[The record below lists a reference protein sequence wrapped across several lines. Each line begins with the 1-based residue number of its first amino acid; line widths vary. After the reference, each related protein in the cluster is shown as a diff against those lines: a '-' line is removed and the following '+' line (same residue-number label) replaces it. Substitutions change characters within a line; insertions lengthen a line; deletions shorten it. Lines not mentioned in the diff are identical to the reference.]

1 MSHAISLDSLLNL
14 PAMGIPVV
22 NYSPEST
29 WEFGAAAQGYFRLP
43 NQERTSIVQLDGTYS
58 LRHQWYVNTQGTLY
72 FGNRTLSP
80 NSLIASSPID
90 LILLDI
96 MMGEMSGL
104 EMAEKLRSDIGYRE
118 SGIGIPPIIFLTALS
133 DEDTVLQG
141 FQLGAD
147 DYISKPF
154 RIAEVLARVA
164 AVLRRSATPKTAV
177 QNSSEVQN
185 SSTIVFE
192 GIVVN
197 KADMSLK
204 VDGETVVMTRKEIEL
219 LCYLLTH
226 RGQILSRE
234 HLLKNV
240 WDSNGF
246 VLERTV
252 DVHITHLR
260 KKLGQYGKRIV
271 TKSGY
276 GYMFSV

>member
-1 MSHAISLDSLLNL
+1 MAKQRIL
-14 PAMGIPVV
+14 
-22 NYSPEST
+22 
-29 WEFGAAAQGYFRLP
+29 
-43 NQERTSIVQLDGTYS
+43 IVDDEEDICMILSYS
-58 LRHQWYVNTQGTLY
+58 LQKAGYEVLVAHSAEEALANYELRIKNYEV
-72 FGNRTLSP
+72 
-80 NSLIASSPID
+80 D

-96 MMGEMSGL
+96 MMGAMSGL
-104 EMAEKLRSDIGYRE
+104 EMANHLRLDNVQSDNL
-118 SGIGIPPIIFLTALS
+118 PPIIFLTALS

-141 FQLGAD
+141 FKLGAD

-204 VDGETVVMTRKEIEL
+204 VDDEVVVMTRKEIEL

-260 KKLGQYGKRIV
+260 RKLGQYGKRIV

>member
-1 MSHAISLDSLLNL
+1 MAKQRIL
-14 PAMGIPVV
+14 
-22 NYSPEST
+22 
-29 WEFGAAAQGYFRLP
+29 
-43 NQERTSIVQLDGTYS
+43 IVDDEEDICMILSYS
-58 LRHQWYVNTQGTLY
+58 LQKAGYEVLVAHSAEEALELLQ
-72 FGNRTLSP
+72 SP
-80 NSLIASSPID
+80 IAHTPSPID

-104 EMAEKLRSDIGYRE
+104 EMAEKLKSENGNVKGE
-118 SGIGIPPIIFLTALS
+118 NHLPPIIFLTALS
-133 DEDTVLQG
+133 DEDTVLKG
-141 FQLGAD
+141 FKLGAD

-164 AVLRRSATPKTAV
+164 AVLRRTEALRRVGDEAIR
-177 QNSSEVQN
+177 QEGENC
-185 SSTIVFE
+185 IVFE

-204 VDGETVVMTRKEIEL
+204 VDGEAVVMTRKEIEL

-276 GYMFSV
+276 GYLFSV

>member
-1 MSHAISLDSLLNL
+1 MAEQRIL
-14 PAMGIPVV
+14 
-22 NYSPEST
+22 
-29 WEFGAAAQGYFRLP
+29 
-43 NQERTSIVQLDGTYS
+43 IVDDEEDICMILSYS
-58 LRHQWYVNTQGTLY
+58 LQKAGYKT
-72 FGNRTLSP
+72 
-80 NSLIASSPID
+80 LIAHSAEEALENYELSIKNHEID

-104 EMAEKLRSDIGYRE
+104 EMAKKLKSKNH
-118 SGIGIPPIIFLTALS
+118 IPPIIFLTALS

-141 FQLGAD
+141 FKLGAD

-164 AVLRRSATPKTAV
+164 AVLRRSATLKTAV
-177 QNSSEVQN
+177 QSSSEVQN

-204 VDGETVVMTRKEIEL
+204 VDGEAVVMTRKEIEL

-234 HLLKNV
+234 HLLQHV

-260 KKLGQYGKRIV
+260 RKLGQYGKRIV

>member
-1 MSHAISLDSLLNL
+1 MILS
-14 PAMGIPVV
+14 
-22 NYSPEST
+22 
-29 WEFGAAAQGYFRLP
+29 
-43 NQERTSIVQLDGTYS
+43 YS
-58 LRHQWYVNTQGTLY
+58 LQKAGYEVLVAHSAEEALANYELRIKNYEV
-72 FGNRTLSP
+72 
-80 NSLIASSPID
+80 D

-104 EMAEKLRSDIGYRE
+104 EMANHLRLDNVQSDNL
-118 SGIGIPPIIFLTALS
+118 PPIIFLTALS
-133 DEDTVLQG
+133 DEETVLQG
-141 FQLGAD
+141 FKLGAD

-154 RIAEVLARVA
+154 RIAEVLARVT
-164 AVLRRSATPKTAV
+164 AVLRRTAEEGTRN
-177 QNSSEVQN
+177 QEPRPISNDC
-185 SSTIVFE
+185 IVFE

-204 VDGETVVMTRKEIEL
+204 VDGEAVVMTRKEIEL

-234 HLLKNV
+234 HLLQNV

>member
-1 MSHAISLDSLLNL
+1 MAKQRIL
-14 PAMGIPVV
+14 
-22 NYSPEST
+22 
-29 WEFGAAAQGYFRLP
+29 
-43 NQERTSIVQLDGTYS
+43 IVDDEEDICMILSYS
-58 LRHQWYVNTQGTLY
+58 LQKAGYEVLVAHSAEEALANYELRIKNYEV
-72 FGNRTLSP
+72 
-80 NSLIASSPID
+80 D

-133 DEDTVLQG
+133 DEDTVLKG
-141 FQLGAD
+141 FKLGAD

-164 AVLRRSATPKTAV
+164 AVLRRTAE
-177 QNSSEVQN
+177 QGAKNQEPRPISN
-185 SSTIVFE
+185 DCIVFE

-204 VDGETVVMTRKEIEL
+204 VDDEAVVMTRKEIEL

-276 GYMFSV
+276 GYLFEG

>member
-1 MSHAISLDSLLNL
+1 MAKQRIL
-14 PAMGIPVV
+14 
-22 NYSPEST
+22 
-29 WEFGAAAQGYFRLP
+29 
-43 NQERTSIVQLDGTYS
+43 IVDDEEDICMILSYS
-58 LRHQWYVNTQGTLY
+58 LQKAGYEVLVAHSAEEALELLQ
-72 FGNRTLSP
+72 SP
-80 NSLIASSPID
+80 IAHTPSPID

-104 EMAEKLRSDIGYRE
+104 EMANHLRLDNVQSDNL
-118 SGIGIPPIIFLTALS
+118 PPIIFLTALS
-133 DEDTVLQG
+133 DEDTVLKG
-141 FQLGAD
+141 FKLGAD

-164 AVLRRSATPKTAV
+164 AVLRRTEALRRVGDEAIR
-177 QNSSEVQN
+177 QEGENC
-185 SSTIVFE
+185 IVFE

-204 VDGETVVMTRKEIEL
+204 VDGEAVVMTRKEIEL

-234 HLLKNV
+234 HLLQHV

-260 KKLGQYGKRIV
+260 RKLGQYSKHIK

-276 GYMFSV
+276 GYLFEG

>member
-1 MSHAISLDSLLNL
+1 MAKQRIL
-14 PAMGIPVV
+14 
-22 NYSPEST
+22 
-29 WEFGAAAQGYFRLP
+29 
-43 NQERTSIVQLDGTYS
+43 IVDDEEDICMILSYS
-58 LRHQWYVNTQGTLY
+58 LQKAGYEVLVAHSAEEALANYELRIKNYEV
-72 FGNRTLSP
+72 
-80 NSLIASSPID
+80 D

-104 EMAEKLRSDIGYRE
+104 EMAEKLKSENGNVKDE
-118 SGIGIPPIIFLTALS
+118 NHLPPIIFLTALS

-141 FQLGAD
+141 FKLGAD

-164 AVLRRSATPKTAV
+164 AVLRRTAE
-177 QNSSEVQN
+177 QGAKNQEPRPISN
-185 SSTIVFE
+185 DCIVFE

-204 VDGETVVMTRKEIEL
+204 VDDEAVVMTRKEIEL

>member
-1 MSHAISLDSLLNL
+1 MAKQCIL
-14 PAMGIPVV
+14 
-22 NYSPEST
+22 
-29 WEFGAAAQGYFRLP
+29 
-43 NQERTSIVQLDGTYS
+43 IVDDEEDICMILSYS
-58 LRHQWYVNTQGTLY
+58 LQKAGYEVLVAHSAEEALELLQ
-72 FGNRTLSP
+72 SP
-80 NSLIASSPID
+80 IAHTPSPID

-104 EMAEKLRSDIGYRE
+104 EMAEKLRSDIGRSQSE
-118 SGIGIPPIIFLTALS
+118 LLDASLLGIGIPPIIFLTALS

-141 FQLGAD
+141 FKLGAD

-164 AVLRRSATPKTAV
+164 AVLRRTEARRRQGDEAIR
-177 QNSSEVQN
+177 QEGENC
-185 SSTIVFE
+185 IVFE

-234 HLLKNV
+234 HLLQNV

>member
-1 MSHAISLDSLLNL
+1 MAKQRIL
-14 PAMGIPVV
+14 
-22 NYSPEST
+22 
-29 WEFGAAAQGYFRLP
+29 
-43 NQERTSIVQLDGTYS
+43 IVDDEEDICMILSYS
-58 LRHQWYVNTQGTLY
+58 LQKAGYEVLVAHSAEEALELLQ
-72 FGNRTLSP
+72 SP
-80 NSLIASSPID
+80 LAHTPSPID

-104 EMAEKLRSDIGYRE
+104 EMAEKLRSDIGRSQSE
-118 SGIGIPPIIFLTALS
+118 LLDASLLGMGMPPIIFLTALS

-141 FQLGAD
+141 FKLGAD

-164 AVLRRSATPKTAV
+164 AVLRRTAEQGTRSQEPKPIS
-177 QNSSEVQN
+177 NDS
-185 SSTIVFE
+185 IVFE

-204 VDGETVVMTRKEIEL
+204 VDGEAVVMTRKEIEL

-260 KKLGQYGKRIV
+260 RKLGQYGKYIK

-276 GYMFSV
+276 GYMFEN

>member
-1 MSHAISLDSLLNL
+1 MAKQRIL
-14 PAMGIPVV
+14 
-22 NYSPEST
+22 
-29 WEFGAAAQGYFRLP
+29 
-43 NQERTSIVQLDGTYS
+43 IVDDEEDICMILSYS
-58 LRHQWYVNTQGTLY
+58 LQKAGYETLVAHSAEEA
-72 FGNRTLSP
+72 LE
-80 NSLIASSPID
+80 LLQSPIANSPSPIS

-96 MMGEMSGL
+96 MMDGMSGL
-104 EMAEKLRSDIGYRE
+104 EMAEKLRSDIGRSHSE
-118 SGIGIPPIIFLTALS
+118 LSDASLLGNGIPPIIFLTALS

-141 FQLGAD
+141 FKLGAD

-185 SSTIVFE
+185 SSTIVFD

-197 KADMSLK
+197 KADMSLM
-204 VDGETVVMTRKEIEL
+204 VDGENVKTTRKEIEL

-226 RGQILSRE
+226 RGQILSRD
-234 HLLKNV
+234 HLLNNV
-240 WDSNGF
+240 WDSNGY

-260 KKLGQYGKRIV
+260 RKLGQYGKRII

-276 GYMFSV
+276 GYMFEN

>member
-1 MSHAISLDSLLNL
+1 MAKQRIL
-14 PAMGIPVV
+14 
-22 NYSPEST
+22 
-29 WEFGAAAQGYFRLP
+29 
-43 NQERTSIVQLDGTYS
+43 IVDDEEDICMILSYS
-58 LRHQWYVNTQGTLY
+58 LQKAGYEVLVAHSAEEALANYELRIKNYEV
-72 FGNRTLSP
+72 
-80 NSLIASSPID
+80 D

-104 EMAEKLRSDIGYRE
+104 EMAEKLKSENGNVKGE
-118 SGIGIPPIIFLTALS
+118 NHLPPIIFLTALS
-133 DEDTVLQG
+133 DEETVLQG
-141 FQLGAD
+141 FKLGAD
-147 DYISKPF
+147 DYISKTF
-154 RIAEVLARVA
+154 RIAEVLARVT
-164 AVLRRSATPKTAV
+164 AVLRRSAMPKAMV
-177 QNSSEVQN
+177 QDSSEVQN

-204 VDGETVVMTRKEIEL
+204 VDGEAVVMTRKEIEL

-234 HLLKNV
+234 HLLQNV

-260 KKLGQYGKRIV
+260 RKLGQYGKYIK

-276 GYMFSV
+276 GYLFEG

>member
-1 MSHAISLDSLLNL
+1 MAKQRIL
-14 PAMGIPVV
+14 
-22 NYSPEST
+22 
-29 WEFGAAAQGYFRLP
+29 
-43 NQERTSIVQLDGTYS
+43 IVDDEEDICMILSYS
-58 LRHQWYVNTQGTLY
+58 LQKAGYEVLVAHSAEEALELLQ
-72 FGNRTLSP
+72 SP
-80 NSLIASSPID
+80 LAHTPSPID

-96 MMGEMSGL
+96 MMGAMSGL
-104 EMAEKLRSDIGYRE
+104 EMAEKLRSDIGRSHGE
-118 SGIGIPPIIFLTALS
+118 LLDASLLGIGIPPIIFLTALS

-141 FQLGAD
+141 FKLGAD

-204 VDGETVVMTRKEIEL
+204 VDDEVVVMTRKEIEL

-234 HLLKNV
+234 HLLQNV
-240 WDSNGF
+240 WDNNGF

>member
-1 MSHAISLDSLLNL
+1 MAKQRIL
-14 PAMGIPVV
+14 
-22 NYSPEST
+22 
-29 WEFGAAAQGYFRLP
+29 
-43 NQERTSIVQLDGTYS
+43 IVDDEEDICMILSYS
-58 LRHQWYVNTQGTLY
+58 LQKAGYETLVAHSAEEA
-72 FGNRTLSP
+72 LALLLPDSP
-80 NSLIASSPID
+80 IASSPIN
-90 LILLDI
+90 LILLYI

-104 EMAEKLRSDIGYRE
+104 EMAEKLKSENGKVKCE
-118 SGIGIPPIIFLTALS
+118 NHIPPIIFLTALS

-164 AVLRRSATPKTAV
+164 AVLRRTAE
-177 QNSSEVQN
+177 QGAKNQEQRPISN
-185 SSTIVFE
+185 DCIVFE

-204 VDGETVVMTRKEIEL
+204 VDDEAVVMTRKEIEL

>member
-1 MSHAISLDSLLNL
+1 MAKQRIL
-14 PAMGIPVV
+14 
-22 NYSPEST
+22 
-29 WEFGAAAQGYFRLP
+29 
-43 NQERTSIVQLDGTYS
+43 IVDDEEDICMILSYS
-58 LRHQWYVNTQGTLY
+58 LQKAGYEVLVAHSAEEALELLQ
-72 FGNRTLSP
+72 SP
-80 NSLIASSPID
+80 IAHTPSPID

-104 EMAEKLRSDIGYRE
+104 EMAEKLKSENGNVKGE
-118 SGIGIPPIIFLTALS
+118 NHLPPIIFLTALS
-133 DEDTVLQG
+133 DEDTVLKG
-141 FQLGAD
+141 FKLGAD

-164 AVLRRSATPKTAV
+164 AVLRRTEAIRRVGDEAIR
-177 QNSSEVQN
+177 QEGENC
-185 SSTIVFE
+185 IVFE

-204 VDGETVVMTRKEIEL
+204 VDGEAVVMTRKEIEL

-276 GYMFSV
+276 GYLFSV

>member
-1 MSHAISLDSLLNL
+1 MHNFYYLCRQNNTNMAKQRIL
-14 PAMGIPVV
+14 
-22 NYSPEST
+22 
-29 WEFGAAAQGYFRLP
+29 
-43 NQERTSIVQLDGTYS
+43 IVDDEEDICMILSYS
-58 LRHQWYVNTQGTLY
+58 LQQAGYDT
-72 FGNRTLSP
+72 
-80 NSLIASSPID
+80 LIAHSAEEALELLQSPIAHNPSPIA

-104 EMAEKLRSDIGYRE
+104 ELAEKLRSDIGYRV
-118 SGIGIPPIIFLTALS
+118 SDIGNRVSDIGMPPIIFLTALS

-141 FQLGAD
+141 FNLGAD

-164 AVLRRSATPKTAV
+164 AVLRRTEARRQQGDEAIR
-177 QNSSEVQN
+177 QEGENS
-185 SSTIVFE
+185 IVFE

-234 HLLKNV
+234 HLLNNV
-240 WDSNGF
+240 WNNNSF

-260 KKLGQYGKRIV
+260 RKLGQYGKYIK

-276 GYMFSV
+276 GYLFSV

>member
-1 MSHAISLDSLLNL
+1 MAKQRIL
-14 PAMGIPVV
+14 
-22 NYSPEST
+22 
-29 WEFGAAAQGYFRLP
+29 
-43 NQERTSIVQLDGTYS
+43 IVDDEEDICMILSYS
-58 LRHQWYVNTQGTLY
+58 LQKAGYEVLVAHSAEEALANYELKIKNYEV
-72 FGNRTLSP
+72 
-80 NSLIASSPID
+80 D

-104 EMAEKLRSDIGYRE
+104 EMANHLRLDNVQSDNL
-118 SGIGIPPIIFLTALS
+118 PPIIFLTALS

-164 AVLRRSATPKTAV
+164 AVLRRTEAIRLSGDQATR
-177 QNSSEVQN
+177 QEGENC
-185 SSTIVFE
+185 IVFE

-204 VDGETVVMTRKEIEL
+204 VDGEAVVMTRKEIEL

-246 VLERTV
+246 VMERTV

-260 KKLGQYGKRIV
+260 RKLGQYGKRIV

>member
-1 MSHAISLDSLLNL
+1 MAKQRIL
-14 PAMGIPVV
+14 
-22 NYSPEST
+22 
-29 WEFGAAAQGYFRLP
+29 
-43 NQERTSIVQLDGTYS
+43 IVEDEEDICMILSYS
-58 LRHQWYVNTQGTLY
+58 LQKAGYEVLVAHSAEEALELLQ
-72 FGNRTLSP
+72 SP

-104 EMAEKLRSDIGYRE
+104 EMARILNQEPGTKSQDRSV
-118 SGIGIPPIIFLTALS
+118 PPIIFLTALS

-164 AVLRRSATPKTAV
+164 AVLRRTAE
-177 QNSSEVQN
+177 QGAKNQEPRPISN
-185 SSTIVFE
+185 DCIVFE

-204 VDGETVVMTRKEIEL
+204 VDGEAVVMTRKEIEL

-234 HLLKNV
+234 HLLQNV

-260 KKLGQYGKRIV
+260 RKLGQYGKRIV

-276 GYMFSV
+276 GYLFEG

>member
-1 MSHAISLDSLLNL
+1 MAKQRIL
-14 PAMGIPVV
+14 
-22 NYSPEST
+22 
-29 WEFGAAAQGYFRLP
+29 
-43 NQERTSIVQLDGTYS
+43 IVDDEEDICMILSYS
-58 LRHQWYVNTQGTLY
+58 LQKAGYEVLVAHSAEEALELLQ
-72 FGNRTLSP
+72 SP
-80 NSLIASSPID
+80 IAHTPSPID

-141 FQLGAD
+141 FKLGAD

-164 AVLRRSATPKTAV
+164 AVLRRT
-177 QNSSEVQN
+177 EVSRREGDEAIRQEGEN
-185 SSTIVFE
+185 CIVFE

-204 VDGETVVMTRKEIEL
+204 VDGEAVVMTRKEIEL

>member
-1 MSHAISLDSLLNL
+1 MAEQRIL
-14 PAMGIPVV
+14 
-22 NYSPEST
+22 
-29 WEFGAAAQGYFRLP
+29 
-43 NQERTSIVQLDGTYS
+43 IVDDEEDICMILSYS
-58 LRHQWYVNTQGTLY
+58 LQKAGYKT
-72 FGNRTLSP
+72 
-80 NSLIASSPID
+80 LIAHSAEEALENYELSIKNHEID

-104 EMAEKLRSDIGYRE
+104 EMAEKLKSENGKVKSE
-118 SGIGIPPIIFLTALS
+118 NHIPPIIFLTALS

-141 FQLGAD
+141 FKLGAD

-164 AVLRRSATPKTAV
+164 AVLRRSATLKTAV
-177 QNSSEVQN
+177 QSSLEVQN

-197 KADMSLK
+197 KVDMSLK
-204 VDGETVVMTRKEIEL
+204 VDGEAVVMTRKEIEL

-246 VLERTV
+246 VMERTV

-260 KKLGQYGKRIV
+260 RKLGQYGKRIV

>member
-1 MSHAISLDSLLNL
+1 MAKQRIL
-14 PAMGIPVV
+14 
-22 NYSPEST
+22 
-29 WEFGAAAQGYFRLP
+29 
-43 NQERTSIVQLDGTYS
+43 IVDDEEDICMILSYS
-58 LRHQWYVNTQGTLY
+58 LQKAGYEVLVAHSAEEVLANYELRIKNYEV
-72 FGNRTLSP
+72 
-80 NSLIASSPID
+80 D

-104 EMAEKLRSDIGYRE
+104 EMAERLKSENGKVKSE
-118 SGIGIPPIIFLTALS
+118 NHIPPIIFLTALS

-164 AVLRRSATPKTAV
+164 AVLRRTAE
-177 QNSSEVQN
+177 QGAKNQEQRPISN
-185 SSTIVFE
+185 DCIVFE

-204 VDGETVVMTRKEIEL
+204 VDEETVVMTRKEIEL

-234 HLLKNV
+234 HLLQHV
-240 WDSNGF
+240 WDSNGY

-260 KKLGQYGKRIV
+260 RKLGQYGKRIV

-276 GYMFSV
+276 GYLFEG

>member
-1 MSHAISLDSLLNL
+1 MAKQRIL
-14 PAMGIPVV
+14 
-22 NYSPEST
+22 
-29 WEFGAAAQGYFRLP
+29 
-43 NQERTSIVQLDGTYS
+43 IVDDEEDICMILSYS
-58 LRHQWYVNTQGTLY
+58 LQKAGYEVLVAHSAEEALANYELRIKNYEV
-72 FGNRTLSP
+72 
-80 NSLIASSPID
+80 D

-104 EMAEKLRSDIGYRE
+104 EMAEKLRLSPNSLIASSPNSPQGA
-118 SGIGIPPIIFLTALS
+118 SIPIIFLTALS

-141 FQLGAD
+141 FKLGAD

-164 AVLRRSATPKTAV
+164 AVLRRTAE
-177 QNSSEVQN
+177 QGAKNQEQRPISN
-185 SSTIVFE
+185 DCIVFE

-197 KADMSLK
+197 KADMSLT
-204 VDGETVVMTRKEIEL
+204 VDGEHVKTTRKEIEL

-226 RGQILSRE
+226 RGQILSRD
-234 HLLKNV
+234 HLLNNV
-240 WDSNGF
+240 WDSNGY

-260 KKLGQYGKRIV
+260 RKLGQYGKRII

-276 GYMFSV
+276 GYLFEN

>member
-1 MSHAISLDSLLNL
+1 MAKQRIL
-14 PAMGIPVV
+14 
-22 NYSPEST
+22 
-29 WEFGAAAQGYFRLP
+29 
-43 NQERTSIVQLDGTYS
+43 IVDDEEDICMILSYS
-58 LRHQWYVNTQGTLY
+58 LQKAGYDTLVAHSAEEA
-72 FGNRTLSP
+72 LELLQSP
-80 NSLIASSPID
+80 HSLITSSPID

-141 FQLGAD
+141 FKLGAD

-204 VDGETVVMTRKEIEL
+204 VDGEAVVMTRKEIEL

-246 VLERTV
+246 VMERTV

-260 KKLGQYGKRIV
+260 RKLGQYGKRIV

>member
-1 MSHAISLDSLLNL
+1 MTKQRIL
-14 PAMGIPVV
+14 
-22 NYSPEST
+22 
-29 WEFGAAAQGYFRLP
+29 
-43 NQERTSIVQLDGTYS
+43 IVDDEEDICMILSYS
-58 LRHQWYVNTQGTLY
+58 LQKAGYEVLVAHSAEEALANYELRIKNYEV
-72 FGNRTLSP
+72 
-80 NSLIASSPID
+80 D

-104 EMAEKLRSDIGYRE
+104 EMAEKLKGE
-118 SGIGIPPIIFLTALS
+118 NGNVKGENHLPPIIFLTALS
-133 DEDTVLQG
+133 DEDTVLKG
-141 FQLGAD
+141 FKLGAD

-204 VDGETVVMTRKEIEL
+204 VDDEAVVMTRKEIEL

>member
-1 MSHAISLDSLLNL
+1 MAKQRIL
-14 PAMGIPVV
+14 
-22 NYSPEST
+22 
-29 WEFGAAAQGYFRLP
+29 
-43 NQERTSIVQLDGTYS
+43 IVDDEEDICMILSYS
-58 LRHQWYVNTQGTLY
+58 LQKAGYEVLVAHSAEEALANYELRIKNYEV
-72 FGNRTLSP
+72 
-80 NSLIASSPID
+80 D

-104 EMAEKLRSDIGYRE
+104 EMAEKLRSDIGYRVSDIGYRE

-141 FQLGAD
+141 FKLGAD

-204 VDGETVVMTRKEIEL
+204 VDDEVVVMTRKEIEL

-260 KKLGQYGKRIV
+260 RKLGQYGKRIV

>member
-1 MSHAISLDSLLNL
+1 MAKQRIL
-14 PAMGIPVV
+14 
-22 NYSPEST
+22 
-29 WEFGAAAQGYFRLP
+29 
-43 NQERTSIVQLDGTYS
+43 IVDDEEDICMILSYS
-58 LRHQWYVNTQGTLY
+58 LQKAGYEVLVAHSAEEALANYELRIKNYEV
-72 FGNRTLSP
+72 
-80 NSLIASSPID
+80 D

-104 EMAEKLRSDIGYRE
+104 EMANHLRSDNVQ
-118 SGIGIPPIIFLTALS
+118 SDNLPPIIFLTALS

-141 FQLGAD
+141 FKLGAD

-164 AVLRRSATPKTAV
+164 AVLRRTEASRREGDEAIR
-177 QNSSEVQN
+177 QEDENC
-185 SSTIVFE
+185 IVFE

-204 VDGETVVMTRKEIEL
+204 VDGEAVVMTRKEIEL

-260 KKLGQYGKRIV
+260 KKLGQYGKRII

-276 GYMFSV
+276 GYMFEN

>member
-1 MSHAISLDSLLNL
+1 MAEQRIL
-14 PAMGIPVV
+14 
-22 NYSPEST
+22 
-29 WEFGAAAQGYFRLP
+29 
-43 NQERTSIVQLDGTYS
+43 IVDDEEDICMILSYS
-58 LRHQWYVNTQGTLY
+58 LQKAGYKT
-72 FGNRTLSP
+72 
-80 NSLIASSPID
+80 LIAHSAEEALENYELSIKNHEID

-96 MMGEMSGL
+96 MMGEISGL
-104 EMAEKLRSDIGYRE
+104 EMAEKLKSE
-118 SGIGIPPIIFLTALS
+118 NHIPPIIFLTALS

-141 FQLGAD
+141 FKLGAD

-164 AVLRRSATPKTAV
+164 AVLRRSAILKTAV
-177 QNSSEVQN
+177 QSSSEVQN

-204 VDGETVVMTRKEIEL
+204 VDGEAVVMTRKEIEL

-246 VLERTV
+246 VMERTV

-260 KKLGQYGKRIV
+260 RKLGQYGKRIV
-271 TKSGY
+271 TKSG
-276 GYMFSV
+276 

>member
-1 MSHAISLDSLLNL
+1 MAKQRIL
-14 PAMGIPVV
+14 
-22 NYSPEST
+22 
-29 WEFGAAAQGYFRLP
+29 
-43 NQERTSIVQLDGTYS
+43 IVDDEEDICMILSYS
-58 LRHQWYVNTQGTLY
+58 LQKAGYETLVAHSAEEA
-72 FGNRTLSP
+72 LELLQSP

-104 EMAEKLRSDIGYRE
+104 EMAEKLRLSPNSLIASSPSSPQGA
-118 SGIGIPPIIFLTALS
+118 STPPIIFLTALS

-164 AVLRRSATPKTAV
+164 AVLRRTEASRREGDEAIR
-177 QNSSEVQN
+177 QEGENC
-185 SSTIVFE
+185 IVFE

-204 VDGETVVMTRKEIEL
+204 VDGEAVVMTRKEIEL

-234 HLLKNV
+234 HLLQHV

-246 VLERTV
+246 VMERTV

-260 KKLGQYGKRIV
+260 RKLGQYGKRIV

>member
-1 MSHAISLDSLLNL
+1 MAKQRIL
-14 PAMGIPVV
+14 
-22 NYSPEST
+22 
-29 WEFGAAAQGYFRLP
+29 
-43 NQERTSIVQLDGTYS
+43 IVDDEEDICMILSYS
-58 LRHQWYVNTQGTLY
+58 LQKAGYEVLVAHSAEEALANYELKIKNYEV
-72 FGNRTLSP
+72 
-80 NSLIASSPID
+80 D

-96 MMGEMSGL
+96 MMGEMSVL
-104 EMAEKLRSDIGYRE
+104 EMANHLRLDNVQSDNL
-118 SGIGIPPIIFLTALS
+118 PPIIFLTALS

-164 AVLRRSATPKTAV
+164 AVLRRTEAIRLSGDQATR
-177 QNSSEVQN
+177 QEGENC
-185 SSTIVFE
+185 IVFE

-204 VDGETVVMTRKEIEL
+204 VDGEAVVMTRKEIEL

-234 HLLKNV
+234 HLLQHV